1 MMYDPVHR
9 SRSGFKIAEWSG
21 NGARKHSRK
30 PKRRTRRRNVKRL
43 LPVAR
48 VHRRRVKRRTRHITK
63 ASWPDSRPPPA
74 GVWVLWPWTAT
85 PPALWPQPPISY
97 WSRTFR
103 HKAREPECTI
113 CTTTTCRT
121 ITDASACKMAA
132 RVFIGPTLSEP
143 YRLLKYTEASKWSL
157 MGGRD
162 DDYQLFPIMPTAV
175 SPTRPLSRISTTP
188 ENLLLTK
195 FITSLS
201 VPTIVWIEWLRD
213 WREIQGQAEGRSVTY
228 RGMWRSSAHFNFFP
242 WLPYRSQCSGKM

>member
-30 PKRRTRRRNVKRL
+30 PKRRTRRISVKRL

-48 VHRRRVKRRTRHITK
+48 VRRWRAKRRTRRHTMK
-63 ASWPDSRPPPA
+63 ASWPDSIPPPA

-85 PPALWPQPPISY
+85 PPALWPQPPISC

-103 HKAREPECTI
+103 HKALAPECTI
-113 CTTTTCRT
+113 CTTTTCKT

-143 YRLLKYTEASKWSL
+143 YRLLKYTEVSERSL
-157 MGGRD
+157 MDSGD
-162 DDYQLFPIMPTAV
+162 DDYQLFPTMPIAV
-175 SPTRPLSRISTTP
+175 TPSRPLSLISTTP
-188 ENLLLTK
+188 ENLLLRK

-201 VPTIVWIEWLRD
+201 LPTIIWIE
-213 WREIQGQAEGRSVTY
+213 
-228 RGMWRSSAHFNFFP
+228 
-242 WLPYRSQCSGKM
+242 